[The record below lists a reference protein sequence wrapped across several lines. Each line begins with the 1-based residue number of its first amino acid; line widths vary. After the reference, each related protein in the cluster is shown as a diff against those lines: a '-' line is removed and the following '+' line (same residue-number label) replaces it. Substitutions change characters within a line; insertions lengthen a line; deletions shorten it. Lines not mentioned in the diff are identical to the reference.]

1 MDAQLDGYWKDA
13 ADAII
18 KKKLRYKWCSDANPG
33 KDTPESAFNDAPS
46 KPDGYYD
53 NPYYWGTQTEV
64 ENNLAE
70 VVPTPEHPIP
80 HQGGHM
86 IVNEGYVKYTINVK
100 AGHTYYFFG
109 KMTKVG
115 YAGMNFVE
123 ADSENRKSYP
133 DQLDLS
139 TTDNW
144 VTLFGAS
151 GTALLNPATK
161 SATIYDKV
169 TVPSNYR
176 IGKWNTICLPF
187 AVDENQ
193 VEKVFGK
200 GTQLAIFNGLREDS
214 ENKVYYIKYLRHVD
228 QNILPGQPYLILPTG
243 SAVVERTNQENGGM
257 AETGETIAT
266 VDAGGGDLII
276 GSNSTGAAD
285 GATRI
290 VFNNVIINKGITAQ
304 SYGCDVDADGETTS
318 YIFTGTDEQKYIE
331 KYDLYIA
338 PKKGALMRYM
348 PADPAA
354 KMTLNSYHAF
364 IKANAPKIKQDA
376 ITFAFTEDDLEKSW
390 EQTFIEEDEPGEPTN
405 IVFIEDDGIEDVGN
419 AIVVRHSGKTYNMMG
434 QQVDPRSAK
443 GMVIVNGKKY
453 IK

>member
-1 MDAQLDGYWKDA
+1 
-13 ADAII
+13 
-18 KKKLRYKWCSDANPG
+18 
-33 KDTPESAFNDAPS
+33 
-46 KPDGYYD
+46 
-53 NPYYWGTQTEV
+53 
-64 ENNLAE
+64 
-70 VVPTPEHPIP
+70 
-80 HQGGHM
+80 M
-86 IVNEGYVKYTINVK
+86 IVNEGYVKYTINVV

-115 YAGMNFVE
+115 YAGMNFVPAE
-123 ADSENRKSYP
+123 ETDGEYTTTGFTNYCHETTR
-133 DQLDLS
+133 LDLNS
-139 TTDNW
+139 NDNW
-144 VTLFGAS
+144 TTLFGAS
-151 GTALLNPATK
+151 GTALKNTK
-161 SATIYDKV
+161 TTVYDTV
-169 TVPSNYR
+169 TLPSNYR
-176 IGKWNTICLPF
+176 AGKWNTICLPF

-243 SAVVERTNQENGGM
+243 RAVAERSNQENGGM

-266 VDAGGGDLII
+266 VDGII
-276 GSNSTGAAD
+276 GSTSTG
-285 GATRI
+285 GEGTRI

-318 YIFTGTDEQKYIE
+318 YIFTGTDERKDIE

-348 PADPAA
+348 PADPATTM
-354 KMTLNSYHAF
+354 KLNSYHAF